1 MITRITAE
9 NYFGFVFVMGTIH
22 NSPSSMLQSKGIDT
36 WTCNNYIKPKIN
48 TTKSVMS
55 VLLNCLM
62 SIPFLVHH
70 FLTSFTIV
78 S

>member
-22 NSPSSMLQSKGIDT
+22 NSPSSMFQSKGIDT
-36 WTCNNYIKPKIN
+36 WTCNNYTKNKIN

-55 VLLNCLM
+55 VLLNYVSYL
-62 SIPFLVHH
+62 SILGSSLPYFLHY
-70 FLTSFTIV
+70 
-78 S
+78 